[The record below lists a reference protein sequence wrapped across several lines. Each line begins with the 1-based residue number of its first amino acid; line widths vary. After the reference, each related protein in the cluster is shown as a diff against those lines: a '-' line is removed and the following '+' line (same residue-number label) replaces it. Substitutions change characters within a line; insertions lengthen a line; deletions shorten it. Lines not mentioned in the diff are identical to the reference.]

1 MRFSDIIGSLNISTY
16 PQAALLIFI
25 GVFVA
30 VSARLFLKSTR
41 QQYEGAGLL
50 PLNEAPVRTKDTETT
65 TNRLQETLS

>member
-30 VSARLFLKSTR
+30 VSVRLFTKGTR
-41 QQYEGAGLL
+41 EQYEGAGGM
-50 PLNEAPVRTKDTETT
+50 PLDEAPLRGEVHESTT
-65 TNRLQETLS
+65 TRLQETLS